1 MCPDRDMLSAYID
14 GEIGAPW
21 DGVIGA
27 HAASCARCG
36 AILDELNGTR
46 RALHGESAP
55 DWKGPMERVR
65 RGILAHAAAR
75 PAPSPLWR
83 RKVPVPIPLAAL
95 AAVFVLCLGVA
106 LAFVLFR
113 SNVGLVRITKAS
125 AGVTEIQIAAPIG
138 DLEALIRLIGGEDP
152 STEDIITLPKNVRL
166 IPVGEPRMGKAG
178 DFPGT
183 LEASRTPEESRKK
196 TW

>member
-1 MCPDRDMLSAYID
+1 MCPDRDILSAYID
-14 GEIGAPW
+14 GELGVPW
-21 DGVIGA
+21 DEAIAA
-27 HAASCARCG
+27 HVASCAHCRT
-36 AILDELNGTR
+36 ILDGLHETGQALR
-46 RALHGESAP
+46 REGLP